1 MTEDLCRDVTGCVH
15 LKAGAGHLK
24 GTPVLMFNQVV
35 DQPFWVGIGFL
46 VRWVG
51 YPSTIGNNGLSIRC
65 DPDELCL
72 RHVLE
77 EGWILLWDTVT
88 ITTTMTIMTNIVVI
102 AAVATIGGRWGYYS
116 STMIATQCPKNC
128 DSPPLRS
135 GDSCSAES
143 SHSVQL

>member
-1 MTEDLCRDVTGCVH
+1 MTEDLCRDVTGRVH

-24 GTPVLMFNQVV
+24 GTPVFMLNQVA

-46 VRWVG
+46 VLWVG
-51 YPSTIGNNGLSIRC
+51 YPSTVGNDGLSIWC

-77 EGWILLWDTVT
+77 ERWRKAMAI
-88 ITTTMTIMTNIVVI
+88 MTIMVVIVVI
-102 AAVATIGGRWGYYS
+102 AAVATVGGRWGYYS

-128 DSPPLRS
+128 DSPSLRS

>member
-1 MTEDLCRDVTGCVH
+1 MTEDLCRNVTGRVH

-24 GTPVLMFNQVV
+24 GTPVLMLNQVV

-46 VRWVG
+46 VLWVG
-51 YPSTIGNNGLSIRC
+51 YPSTVGNDGLC
-65 DPDELCL
+65 VWCNPDELYL

-77 EGWILLWDTVT
+77 DWRG
-88 ITTTMTIMTNIVVI
+88 TTMTTIIVIVVI
-102 AAVATIGGRWGYYS
+102 AAVATVGGRWGYYS

>member
-1 MTEDLCRDVTGCVH
+1 MTEDLCRDVTGRVH
-15 LKAGAGHLK
+15 LKAGTRHLK
-24 GTPVLMFNQVV
+24 GTPVLMLNQVV

-46 VRWVG
+46 VLWVG
-51 YPSTIGNNGLSIRC
+51 YPSTVGNDGLCVWC

-77 EGWILLWDTVT
+77 DWRG
-88 ITTTMTIMTNIVVI
+88 TTMTTIIVIVVI
-102 AAVATIGGRWGYYS
+102 AAVATVGGRWNYYS